1 MNEEN
6 NKNVDYIYD
15 FNLMDLKTIFNLDS
29 NDEENDV
36 LFVIPN
42 DSKYIILDKNEIQNI
57 LVQISDII
65 LLNSRNREERG
76 ITIRKTD
83 DSKIEIIYPNKSC
96 YFKSIVQV
104 KNNLDIGDILYF
116 DYIFLEKILKYI
128 TSEIIVFTKNE
139 NVNNNVVTNYYLRV
153 GNADLILPY
162 IYLSTEEIA
171 RLDIDYK
178 ILNSNIIELNK
189 KEIISKLTI
198 MKNLIS
204 LNANVLERELY
215 IYNKIAMISTM
226 FISAYTKLN
235 LPNIRLQNKVI
246 KYLIKACELSK
257 DEMIMILPIK
267 SEYDR
272 YAIKYGNTIMLF
284 VFIPTTKEC
293 IYIKELMDKPFL
305 SVVNAN
311 DLKDKLDIQL
321 RCYGLPS
328 ICLKH
333 VDGKLQMTYQLTN
346 KTEKKYIIDTRD
358 NLYYSQNVAIR
369 LNSKTLFRMLEIFN
383 YKKIT
388 MLGYKKDKLYLENSK
403 VTVILSCQE
412 I

>member
-1 MNEEN
+1 
-6 NKNVDYIYD
+6 
-15 FNLMDLKTIFNLDS
+15 MDLKTIFNLDS